1 MAIPF
6 PASTGQIS
14 DKAASLDSASLR
26 RRRLIAPIV
35 GGLAIGAS
43 GVSFAVSQNLSDIGV
58 AVSFLLLAIIA
69 FAVNPTRLRQSMG
82 RLYTALEVDSAPCLL
97 TDQHGNIIHTNPAF
111 TATSPVNAN
120 HIQEVFKDI
129 LFDPSSKNPYLE
141 NFLDV
146 QKNPSSATIILA
158 SENILLKINHD
169 LVRVCRLPVSLQAA
183 WLWRFDSP
191 PTNVETH
198 DSKTSDSKM
207 SRTLSTTG
215 SNQDIGGFI
224 ENAPV
229 GFYSLDQQGCFQ
241 FVNHTLA
248 QWLDSTSEDM
258 VTDNASIRDFIVG
271 LPREQIDQEKIQGE
285 KTGEKAPFTIEDRRI
300 SLCGR
305 QGRLL
310 HARIFQKT
318 TTGPAGPP
326 LTWGMIY
333 DVTQE
338 AVLEK
343 ALRETM
349 QHFQKLFH
357 AAPTGIALLDLE
369 GRIIE
374 CNTVMCRLLG
384 YTPNS
389 DNLPVGHFIIDQEKA
404 QFDELIDRLIKR
416 GQAQHS
422 FEVQLSANSTR
433 KKRVARFF
441 ASRMEDDV
449 GNVTGLILHG
459 LDTTEQKQL
468 EIQFAQSQKMQ
479 AVGQLAGGIAHDFN
493 NLLTAMLGF
502 CDLLLQR
509 HQPGEQS
516 FADVMQIKQNAN
528 RAANLVRQLLAFSR
542 QQAVSPKILNLTDIL
557 ADISHLLRRLIGETI
572 SLDIQYGRDIGAI
585 LMDQGQLEQV
595 IINLAVNARDAM
607 SEGGIL
613 TIRTHNIDIQTPIQ
627 NRSDIMPVGQY
638 VLIEVADTGIGIPPE
653 NLAHIFDPFYSTKEV
668 GSGTGLGLSTVE
680 GIVRQSGGYVFAE
693 STPGQGATFRVYL
706 PHHTAV
712 VTKEQENSNK
722 TGAGDL
728 TGSGTILLVEDEDA
742 VRLFSARAL
751 RSKGYNVLEARSG
764 NAAVELIEQTQE
776 QIDLLITDVV
786 MPDMDGP
793 TLVNWIR
800 QNRPHVGI
808 ICISG
813 YAEESVRTRITQ
825 SSDIT
830 FLSKPF
836 NLSELAGTVKKSL
849 QNLQPPTS

>member
-1 MAIPF
+1 MATPF
-6 PASTGQIS
+6 PASTDQIS
-14 DKAASLDSASLR
+14 ANSVSLGPASLKRWS
-26 RRRLIAPIV
+26 LIAPIV
-35 GGLAIGAS
+35 GGLAMGAS
-43 GVSFAVSQNLSDIGV
+43 GISLAVSQNLWDIGISV
-58 AVSFLLLAIIA
+58 GFLLLAIIA
-69 FAVNPTRLRQSMG
+69 LSINPTRLRQSMG
-82 RLYTALEVDSAPCLL
+82 QLRAALDADSTPCLL
-97 TDQHGNIIHTNPAF
+97 TNQHGKITHTNPAF
-111 TATSPVNAN
+111 AAISPDHIN
-120 HIQEVFKDI
+120 HIQEVFKNA
-129 LFDPSSKNPYLE
+129 LFDASPKNLHLENLLDIKKNPG
-141 NFLDV
+141 
-146 QKNPSSATIILA
+146 PAAIILA
-158 SENILLKINHD
+158 SERILLKTGHD
-169 LVRVCRLPVSLQAA
+169 TLWVYRLPVSRRIG
-183 WLWRFDSP
+183 WLWKFDSP
-191 PTNVETH
+191 STTREM
-198 DSKTSDSKM
+198 SDSKN
-207 SRTLSTTG
+207 TKALSDFG
-215 SNQDIGGFI
+215 NNQAIHAFI

-229 GFYSLDQQGCFQ
+229 GFYSSDQQGRFR

-248 QWLDSTSEDM
+248 RWLDSTPKDM
-258 VTDNASIRDFIVG
+258 MTQDTRIRGVIAG
-271 LPREQIDQEKIQGE
+271 LAHE
-285 KTGEKAPFTIEDRRI
+285 KTEEEKTQENTAFTIEDGRVALR
-300 SLCGR
+300 GR

-318 TTGPAGPP
+318 TNKYEEPP
-326 LTWGMIY
+326 QTWGMIY
-333 DVTQE
+333 EITQE
-338 AVLEK
+338 EALEK

-349 QHFQKLFH
+349 RRFQKLFH

-374 CNTVMCRLLG
+374 CNAVMGRLLG
-384 YTPNS
+384 HTSNKK
-389 DNLPVGHFIIDQEKA
+389 NLPMSHFIIDQEKSR
-404 QFDELIDRLIKR
+404 FDELIDRLVKH
-416 GQAQHS
+416 GEAQHS
-422 FEVQLSANSTR
+422 FEAHLRANSHTE
-433 KKRVARFF
+433 KRVARFF
-441 ASRMEDDV
+441 ASRMENDV
-449 GNVTGLILHG
+449 GDVTSLILHG

-528 RAANLVRQLLAFSR
+528 RAANLIRQLLAFSR
-542 QQAVSPKILNLTDIL
+542 QQAVNPKILNLTDIL

-572 SLDIQYGRDIGAI
+572 ALNIQHGRDIGAI

-613 TIRTHNIDIQTPIQ
+613 TIRTHNIEIETPLQ
-627 NRSDIMPVGQY
+627 SRSDIMPSGHY
-638 VLIEVADTGIGIPPE
+638 VLIEVVDTGSGIPPE

-693 STPGQGATFRVYL
+693 SLPGQGATFRVYF
-706 PHHTAV
+706 PHHRAEITG
-712 VTKEQENSNK
+712 KQDQEDNNK
-722 TGAGDL
+722 VSVGDL
-728 TGSGTILLVEDEDA
+728 TGTGTILLVEDEDA

-751 RSKGYNVLEARSG
+751 RSKGYTVLEARSG
-764 NAAVELIEQTQE
+764 NAAVELLERTQE

-793 TLVNWIR
+793 ALVAWIR
-800 QNRPHVGI
+800 QNRPNVGI

-813 YAEESVRTRITQ
+813 YAEESIRNRITQ

-836 NLSELAGTVKKSL
+836 NLSELAGTVKKILS
-849 QNLQPPTS
+849 QT